1 MTLPAADFYRLDPL
15 TGSNNFLSFVES
27 LAQHLT
33 TEVKQPFSILYLDMN
48 HLQMLNDT
56 RGHAYGDSAIRWL
69 GIVLQEE
76 CNAPTYR
83 IGGDDFAVVL
93 TDGIHADYE
102 ELLGRIFM
110 RLNKEGEQLGIPSP
124 AARIAL
130 IHYEADHDFSMN
142 DVMFHLSE
150 SIMDVKRNRDR
161 TIKIYKARNLI
172 RSTAAA
178 ADQDIETIRHS
189 WDVVMHIA
197 NQAVHKVLQMGKSL
211 DVAQKNSY
219 IDSISGL
226 PNMLAAMM
234 KLDKEIASRQPFAFL
249 LMDGDN
255 LRLFNSINYAAGDEA
270 IQNMGRVLSEQLR
283 PGDFLARWRAGDE
296 FVAIL
301 PNTSM
306 QGAKVVG
313 ERFCTAIREASKD
326 WLFPTSISIGIAV
339 YPQHGNHLNELTDAA
354 EAANKQA
361 KDEGKD
367 RVVLARPVVL
377 PTTASLA

>member
-1 MTLPAADFYRLDPL
+1 MTLPAVEFYRLDPL

-27 LAQHLT
+27 LAQRLT

-130 IHYEADHDFSMN
+130 IHYEADRDFSMN

-301 PNTSM
+301 PNTSS
-306 QGAKVVG
+306 QGARSVG
-313 ERFCTAIREASKD
+313 ERCCAALREASKA
-326 WLFPTSISIGIAV
+326 WKFPTSISIGIAV
-339 YPQHGNHLNELTDAA
+339 YPQHGNHVNALVDAA

-367 RVVLARPVVL
+367 RVAMARPVVL